1 MVSRLRLLFA
11 LAEEQ
16 LAPRSRRGLAL
27 LLREPL
33 RAFRRRGRGIGRVR
47 RNDGRRRRSLDRFR
61 VLDLFRDVRE
71 LVEDHL
77 QLALVELFERAD
89 LLLDPTQARGKI
101 LRHRMSPPR
110 WVMIFG
116 SPGRTFSAY
125 SVSPR
130 SISRRSASAAA
141 GASAR
146 LVTMIRA
153 PVWRASAASCS
164 SGGTTSTSNVSGSSS
179 SGKRRTRIRSPAFA
193 MVRSKR
199 WKIASHGVGSSACVY
214 AHTMVLTSSGAA
226 PSEV

>member
-1 MVSRLRLLFA
+1 MFGLRFLFA

-16 LAPRSRRGLAL
+16 LAPRTRSGFAL

-33 RAFRRRGRGIGRVR
+33 RALGRRRGGIGRVWCHV
-47 RNDGRRRRSLDRFR
+47 GRCRGSLARCCI
-61 VLDLFRDVRE
+61 LDLSRDVRE

-77 QLALVELFERAD
+77 KLALVKLFERAD
-89 LLLDPTQARGKI
+89 LLLEATQARGQI

-141 GASAR
+141 
-146 LVTMIRA
+146 
-153 PVWRASAASCS
+153 
-164 SGGTTSTSNVSGSSS
+164 
-179 SGKRRTRIRSPAFA
+179 
-193 MVRSKR
+193 
-199 WKIASHGVGSSACVY
+199 
-214 AHTMVLTSSGAA
+214 
-226 PSEV
+226 

>member
-1 MVSRLRLLFA
+1 MAGLRFLFA
-11 LAEEQ
+11 LSEEQ
-16 LAPRSRRGLAL
+16 LASRTRRGFAL

-33 RAFRRRGRGIGRVR
+33 RAFGRRRGRIGRIQR
-47 RNDGRRRRSLDRFR
+47 DGGRRRRSLARCCI
-61 VLDLFRDVRE
+61 LDLFRDVRE

-77 QLALVELFERAD
+77 KLALVELLECAD
-89 LLLDPTQARGKI
+89 LLLEATQARGKI

-130 SISRRSASAAA
+130 SISRSSASAAA

-153 PVWRASAASCS
+153 PV
-164 SGGTTSTSNVSGSSS
+164 
-179 SGKRRTRIRSPAFA
+179 RR
-193 MVRSKR
+193 
-199 WKIASHGVGSSACVY
+199 G
-214 AHTMVLTSSGAA
+214 
-226 PSEV
+226 